1 MFFLEILN
9 DSIINLKV
17 NKFRSFL
24 TMLGIII
31 GISLVIA
38 IASLGEGGKN
48 LVVGKLKE
56 RGYGKFNVSIS
67 ELPPP

>member
-31 GISLVIA
+31 GISSVIA
-38 IASLGEGGKN
+38 IASLGEGGEN